1 MKEFK
6 KVLIITYYWPP
17 SGGAGVQRW
26 LKFVKYL
33 PEFNIHPYV
42 LSVDPKYASFPVLDE
57 SLEKEVPESVQVF
70 KTKSREPFSFYK
82 KITGEN
88 EIPYAGF
95 VNQGNPGFLNKIAR
109 VIRGNLFIP
118 DARVGWNRFAL
129 KKAIEIIQ
137 KYEIDTLI
145 TTSPPHSTQL
155 IGLKLKN
162 KTGVNWIADLRD
174 PWTDI
179 YYYKQMYHT
188 IWAKKLDE
196 KYEKKVLE
204 TADFTIVVSKS
215 IKELFE
221 NKFPHINKNRIH
233 VIPNGY
239 DEADFN
245 FVIESSKEKFI
256 ITHIGTLSNSQ
267 DIDSF
272 LSAFKQLSENNPS
285 TSFLLRFVGNISNLH
300 QSRIKKLGLT
310 RITKY
315 HSHVS
320 HHESIKFMMGSS
332 ILLLSLAKIEGNK
345 GILSGKLFEYL
356 AVQRPILGIGPPDG
370 DASDIIKECNA
381 GKMFD
386 YVDMAGILNFL
397 NLKLSKWKK
406 DPSQVEKGNANFQK
420 YARKNLTM
428 QLTKILE

>member
-1 MKEFK
+1 
-6 KVLIITYYWPP
+6 
-17 SGGAGVQRW
+17 
-26 LKFVKYL
+26 
-33 PEFNIHPYV
+33 
-42 LSVDPKYASFPVLDE
+42 
-57 SLEKEVPESVQVF
+57 
-70 KTKSREPFSFYK
+70 
-82 KITGEN
+82 
-88 EIPYAGF
+88 
-95 VNQGNPGFLNKIAR
+95 
-109 VIRGNLFIP
+109 
-118 DARVGWNRFAL
+118 
-129 KKAIEIIQ
+129 
-137 KYEIDTLI
+137 
-145 TTSPPHSTQL
+145 
-155 IGLKLKN
+155 
-162 KTGVNWIADLRD
+162 
-174 PWTDI
+174 
-179 YYYKQMYHT
+179 MYHT

-196 KYEKKVLE
+196 KYETKVLE

-215 IKELFE
+215 IKKLFE
-221 NKFPHINKNRIH
+221 NKFPHINKNKIH

-239 DEADFN
+239 DEPDFN
-245 FVIESSKEKFI
+245 FDLKSSKEEFI

-272 LSAFKQLSENNPS
+272 LSAFKQLSKNNPS
-285 TSFLLRFVGNISNLH
+285 TSFLLRFVGNVSSLH

-397 NLKLSKWKK
+397 NPKLSKWKK

-428 QLTKILE
+428 QLAKILE

>member
-1 MKEFK
+1 MHIK

-42 LSVDPKYASFPVLDE
+42 LSVDPQYASFPVLDE

-82 KITGEN
+82 KITGES

-95 VNQGNPGFLNKIAR
+95 VNQGNPGLLNKIAR

-118 DARVGWNRFAL
+118 DARVGWNKFAL

-196 KYEKKVLE
+196 KYETKVLE

-215 IKELFE
+215 IKKLFE
-221 NKFPHINKNRIH
+221 NKFPHINKNKIH

-239 DEADFN
+239 DEPDFN
-245 FVIESSKEKFI
+245 FDLKSSKEEFI

-272 LSAFKQLSENNPS
+272 LSAFKQLSKNNPS
-285 TSFLLRFVGNISNLH
+285 TSFLLRFVGNVSSLH

-315 HSHVS
+315 YSHVS

-397 NLKLSKWKK
+397 NPKLSKWKK

-428 QLTKILE
+428 QLAKILE